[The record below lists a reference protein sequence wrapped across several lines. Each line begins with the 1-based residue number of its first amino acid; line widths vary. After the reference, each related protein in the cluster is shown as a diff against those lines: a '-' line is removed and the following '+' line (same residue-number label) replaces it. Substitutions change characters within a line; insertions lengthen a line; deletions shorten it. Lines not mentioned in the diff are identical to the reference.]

1 MRVENL
7 ESTLQ
12 AAKEE
17 AAAAAA
23 ARQALQKQMEE
34 MMVQGRLKEV
44 SQGLIARVPCEPA
57 EL

>member
-1 MRVENL
+1 MSLALACERESVTSLRVENL

-23 ARQALQKQMEE
+23 ARNVLQKQMEE

-44 SQGLIARVPCEPA
+44 
-57 EL
+57 

>member
-1 MRVENL
+1 L
-7 ESTLQ
+7 ESAVQ

-23 ARQALQKQMEE
+23 ARNLLQKQMEE

-44 SQGLIARVPCEPA
+44 SEGVIASD

>member
-1 MRVENL
+1 LRVENL

-23 ARQALQKQMEE
+23 ARHALQKQMEE

-44 SQGLIARVPCEPA
+44 QRGVDCA
-57 EL
+57 